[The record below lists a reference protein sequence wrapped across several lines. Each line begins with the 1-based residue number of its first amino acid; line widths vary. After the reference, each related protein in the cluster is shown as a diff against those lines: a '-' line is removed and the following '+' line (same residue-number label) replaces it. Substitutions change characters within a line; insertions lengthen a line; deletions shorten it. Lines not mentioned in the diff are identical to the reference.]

1 MQSAEISH
9 PIFHCRDGQAAIDYL
24 QEIASG
30 REKRDVSALPDLIL
44 LDLKMPRLGGL
55 ETLKWIRQHE
65 IFSPLVVLALTSSRE
80 QRDVNGAYQLH
91 INAYLVKPNSLGDMI
106 EMARSIRQFW
116 LDQSHVVRPRISFS
130 STHNMPSS

>member
-1 MQSAEISH
+1 
-9 PIFHCRDGQAAIDYL
+9 
-24 QEIASG
+24 
-30 REKRDVSALPDLIL
+30 VSALPDLIL